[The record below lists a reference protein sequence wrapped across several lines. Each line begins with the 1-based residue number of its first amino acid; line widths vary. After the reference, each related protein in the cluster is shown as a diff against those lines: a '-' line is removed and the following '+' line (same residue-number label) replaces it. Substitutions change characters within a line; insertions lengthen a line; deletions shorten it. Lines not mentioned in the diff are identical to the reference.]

1 MEKERAK
8 RAFEGTEAY
17 EAGYRDGFEDFRDK
31 ILKWVDSILEDNPDY
46 EIKDMIKIIKILQ
59 R

>member
-1 MEKERAK
+1 MERAK
-8 RAFEGTEAY
+8 RAFEGTEGY

-31 ILKWVDSILEDNPDY
+31 LLKWVDSILEDNPHY